1 MGREIAR
8 GCDRKLFG
16 IGVRSLIPLNGVNLK
31 IGRKMPAI
39 QLGRCILRK
48 GSISEPNL
56 GCYAELF
63 ITGWVM
69 RRQEAL
75 TVLANHQN
83 TLKTF
88 GVKSLMIF
96 GSVARNEARIDSDVD
111 LLVEFDRPVGL
122 FTFIR
127 LKRYL
132 EEILESSVDLGTPDS
147 LKPYL
152 QEPVFRE
159 AIRAF

>member
-1 MGREIAR
+1 MA
-8 GCDRKLFG
+8 
-16 IGVRSLIPLNGVNLK
+16 
-31 IGRKMPAI
+31 
-39 QLGRCILRK
+39 
-48 GSISEPNL
+48 
-56 GCYAELF
+56 
-63 ITGWVM
+63 GWVV

-75 TVLANHQN
+75 TLLAKHQN
-83 TLKTF
+83 TLKGF
-88 GVKSLMIF
+88 GVKSLMLF
-96 GSVARNEARIDSDVD
+96 GSVARDEARPDSDVD

-122 FTFIR
+122 FTFVR

-132 EEILESSVDLGTPDS
+132 EEILESSVDLGTSDS